1 MQTELDKKKLESI
14 KADLDYNLR
23 ASEYNVE
30 ILKNQ
35 IENLNTEM
43 GLLKNKNEKQKR
55 YIQIQ
60 KSKNERVQLDLEHY
74 KRNSKKA
81 PKAAPKLNES
91 MMTPRAAGKGK
102 LGRAASCRSSIQPA
116 KYDEQQV
123 LDMNDSFI
131 FKESPDKD
139 VQMVDETRDFNKRL
153 LRTAGSRGR
162 KTTPFVATKP

>member
-1 MQTELDKKKLESI
+1 MLISNHRETAQLLKNENSSLSAKIVSLKSEVMQTELDKKKLESI

-60 KSKNERVQLDLEHY
+60 KSKNERVCLDLEHY
-74 KRNSKKA
+74 KKSYKKGQKPA
-81 PKAAPKLNES
+81 VGKLNES
-91 MMTPRAAGKGK
+91 MMTPRAAGKG
-102 LGRAASCRSSIQPA
+102 
-116 KYDEQQV
+116 
-123 LDMNDSFI
+123 
-131 FKESPDKD
+131 
-139 VQMVDETRDFNKRL
+139 
-153 LRTAGSRGR
+153 
-162 KTTPFVATKP
+162 